1 MTDRNYVVSGAFYQ
15 LCKRKIVKKKK
26 KVGEAL
32 VFQELISKRF
42 APQERWSLISVAL
55 RRLNMRI

>member
-15 LCKRKIVKKKK
+15 LCKRQIVKKK

>member
-15 LCKRKIVKKKK
+15 LCKRKIVKKK

-42 APQERWSLISVAL
+42 APQERWSLISMAL